1 MLVNALG
8 VPRYWATV
16 WALFLPAALAPS
28 ALGKKLTHLDSFYRQ
43 SDHSLGLG
51 GLDDALADLN
61 VEALC
66 SALEAYFLSLRSQ
79 SAVTPAAEERWQT
92 ALQFVIET
100 VQRLTR
106 SSLAMHQ
113 MSSLRDR
120 LLNIQLLNSHLNV
133 GKPIEA

>member
-1 MLVNALG
+1 
-8 VPRYWATV
+8 
-16 WALFLPAALAPS
+16 
-28 ALGKKLTHLDSFYRQ
+28 
-43 SDHSLGLG
+43 
-51 GLDDALADLN
+51 
-61 VEALC
+61 VEALW

-100 VQRLTR
+100 VQRLTPP
-106 SSLAMHQ
+106 SLAMHQ
-113 MSSLRDR
+113 MSSLRDC